1 MTNLW
6 NEKFYINKLISK
18 MKNSP
23 GQVKITHEFRKEHID
38 GVVRLHRE
46 IYEKEYGYGEGFI
59 DYVREGLIEF
69 FEGYNPKRD
78 RVWICSD
85 EEKMTG
91 FMLGMDR
98 GESNQLRYFVID
110 PEYRGLGL
118 GKWLM
123 DEYVEWV
130 KDMNYESS
138 YLWTTSELKTAASL
152 YSRSGFILTEE
163 TESER
168 FGKRVTEQRYELKLK

>member
-1 MTNLW
+1 
-6 NEKFYINKLISK
+6 

-23 GQVKITHEFRKEHID
+23 EQIKITHGFRREHID

-110 PEYRGLGL
+110 PEYRGLGF
-118 GKWLM
+118 GKRLM

-130 KDMNYESS
+130 KGMNFESS
-138 YLWTTSELKTAASL
+138 YLWTTSELKAAASL
-152 YSRSGFILTEE
+152 YIRAGFILTEE

-168 FGKRVTEQRYELKLK
+168 FGKRVIEQRYELKF